1 MATIKDVAELA
12 GVSST
17 TVSHVINRT
26 RAVNSQTAARVWA
39 AIERLKFSPST
50 LARNLRMKSTL
61 TIGVVSDYAGNPFF
75 SEVVA
80 GIEEVCFDHNYS
92 VFLSFS
98 ESDPAKET
106 QVVHNL
112 LRRGVE
118 GLIWQPYQPD
128 AGITDLAA
136 HVRVPLVTFQR
147 TLPEW
152 NCDALMTDDGRGGR
166 DVMAHLLG
174 LGHRRIALV
183 TGETFASHA
192 TQLRERGYRDA
203 LTGAGLPVDE
213 SLICLA
219 NYTFDG
225 AYAVTQSLLALASPP
240 TAFFCISDRMA
251 LGCLAA
257 LQDAG
262 LRVPQDA
269 SLVGYDNLELLNY
282 VRPRLTTVDHG
293 GRESGRRMAR
303 RLLERIKDQTLL
315 PEKLVSE
322 PRLLVRETSGPCPK

>member
-1 MATIKDVAELA
+1 MAS
-12 GVSST
+12 VSST
-17 TVSHVINRT
+17 TVSHVINST
-26 RAVNSQTAARVWA
+26 RAVNAQTAARVWK
-39 AIERLKFSPST
+39 AIEVLNFSPST

-80 GIEEVCFDHNYS
+80 GIEEVCFEHDYS

-98 ESDPAKET
+98 ERSADKET
-106 QVVHNL
+106 QVVQNL

-118 GLIWQPYQPD
+118 GLIWQAYQPD
-128 AGITDLAA
+128 AGVQQLVERA
-136 HVRVPLVTFQR
+136 HLPMVIFQR
-147 TLPEW
+147 YLPEW
-152 NCDALMTDDGRGGR
+152 NCDALMTDDHLGGR
-166 DVMAHLLG
+166 LVMNHLLS
-174 LGHRRIALV
+174 LGHRRVALI

-192 TQLRERGYRDA
+192 VQLREKGYR
-203 LTGAGLPVDE
+203 E
-213 SLICLA
+213 SLAEAGVRADGALVRLA

-225 AYAVTQSLLALASPP
+225 AYAATRDLLSLASPP

-262 LRVPQDA
+262 LRVPEDA

-293 GRESGRRMAR
+293 GRESGRRMAQ
-303 RLLERIKDQTLL
+303 RLLDRIKD
-315 PEKLVSE
+315 PELGSERLVSV
-322 PRLLVRETSGPCPK
+322 PRLLVRETSGPAPTP